1 MTQHMC
7 CSTTAQDQS
16 LKQQQKTIAKTTKL
30 AFTRQRGF
38 TKTRQVRLHI
48 EWHSRS
54 AFTSNGTVCTRKTKC
69 PNQAQNVLNCW
80 NQNCEG
86 AIHASCSKSKLN
98 CFCIKPKDRPDN
110 PTVVFCK
117 KGCCAIWKSEK
128 KKKERKRAGKACQR
142 AEQEKV
148 QGSVGAGWFLESFV
162 GLVDNRRELCCS
174 CGSQQKNKGTPKS
187 AYHKQIAEFVQSK
200 VPASQRDA
208 IDVENK
214 INSLESQFRKD
225 SDWKN
230 NTGAGLDDPGSIEK
244 GILDRCAHCN
254 ELEPIMG
261 DRPNAK
267 PLATSEDFD
276 FNLDSDDNSGT
287 SGQTAV
293 EAVAASAAEPAE
305 STEQPVQVAKE
316 RLASTAK
323 KKQRSS
329 GKAKADDIVSFLFGD
344 EVEEMKSLR
353 EREVKA
359 REQEVEMNN
368 QKVKAETDLINIK
381 KIATLLKERKELL
394 DSGACSEEQLD
405 EFLSLPKNNN

>member
-1 MTQHMC
+1 M
-7 CSTTAQDQS
+7 
-16 LKQQQKTIAKTTKL
+16 
-30 AFTRQRGF
+30 
-38 TKTRQVRLHI
+38 
-48 EWHSRS
+48 
-54 AFTSNGTVCTRKTKC
+54 
-69 PNQAQNVLNCW
+69 NCW
-80 NQNCEG
+80 NENCEG
-86 AIHASCSKSKLN
+86 AIHANCSKSKLDF
-98 CFCIKPKDRPDN
+98 FCIKPEDRPVD

-117 KGCCAIWKSEK
+117 KGCHAIWKSEK
-128 KKKERKRAGKACQR
+128 KKKEK
-142 AEQEKV
+142 EQERLAKEQNKKKRKV
-148 QGSVGAGWFLESFV
+148 PWEQDGSLKALLDWLTTEGNYAAYAGA
-162 GLVDNRRELCCS
+162 NK
-174 CGSQQKNKGTPKS
+174 KNKGTPKS
-187 AYHKQIAEFVQSK
+187 AHHKQIAEFVQSK
-200 VPASQRDA
+200 VPESQRDA
-208 IDVENK
+208 KDVQNK
-214 INSLESQFRKD
+214 INSLESQFRKA

-329 GKAKADDIVSFLFGD
+329 GKAKADDIVSSLFGD

-405 EFLSLPKNNN
+405 EFLPLPKNNN